1 MYTVFRFEL
10 TVGTGRTDRHTDGP
24 KPFDTLITQARK
36 QTLPPSDRTLYYTSA
51 SV

>member
-10 TVGTGRTDRHTDGP
+10 TVGTGRTDGP